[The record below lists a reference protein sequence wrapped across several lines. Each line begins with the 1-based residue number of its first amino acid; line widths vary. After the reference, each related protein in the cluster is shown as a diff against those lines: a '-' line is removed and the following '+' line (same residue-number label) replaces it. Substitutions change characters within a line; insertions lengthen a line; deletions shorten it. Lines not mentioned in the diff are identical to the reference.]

1 MKAENKNEFLL
12 IRNLLKPVRTVEK
25 PEIKTD
31 NEFENIKLRKT
42 EPVVDKVEEKRLL
55 SNAETQHDFSKVKLR
70 KINPT
75 IDKDKAVCEKIIPVR
90 DRKDV
95 DNNNNM
101 NNKESA
107 SVVRDKSEESRR
119 TDSAADGPENI
130 KLLTKESFK
139 LRENSVEKSFI
150 SLNSSKGEPKKSFID
165 CDCSPFAGNIFTK
178 RVDILMRFLIKVSEK
193 RSAVAKEERQES
205 SKFCLLFVMCA
216 ILLLGA
222 LWWRLHI
229 DKKEAIIVSESG
241 KQNQSFNYEY
251 FDIVKWP

>member
-75 IDKDKAVCEKIIPVR
+75 IDKDKNVSEKIIAVR
-90 DRKDV
+90 GRKDV

-119 TDSAADGPENI
+119 TDNAADGPENI

-165 CDCSPFAGNIFTK
+165 CDCSPFAGNISTRK
-178 RVDILMRFLIKVSEK
+178 SRYLNEIS
-193 RSAVAKEERQES
+193 
-205 SKFCLLFVMCA
+205 
-216 ILLLGA
+216 
-222 LWWRLHI
+222 H
-229 DKKEAIIVSESG
+229 
-241 KQNQSFNYEY
+241 
-251 FDIVKWP
+251 

>member
-75 IDKDKAVCEKIIPVR
+75 IDKDKNVSEKIIAVR
-90 DRKDV
+90 GRKDV

-101 NNKESA
+101 NNNWITFYELKE
-107 SVVRDKSEESRR
+107 
-119 TDSAADGPENI
+119 
-130 KLLTKESFK
+130 L
-139 LRENSVEKSFI
+139 
-150 SLNSSKGEPKKSFID
+150 
-165 CDCSPFAGNIFTK
+165 
-178 RVDILMRFLIKVSEK
+178 
-193 RSAVAKEERQES
+193 
-205 SKFCLLFVMCA
+205 
-216 ILLLGA
+216 
-222 LWWRLHI
+222 
-229 DKKEAIIVSESG
+229 
-241 KQNQSFNYEY
+241 
-251 FDIVKWP
+251 